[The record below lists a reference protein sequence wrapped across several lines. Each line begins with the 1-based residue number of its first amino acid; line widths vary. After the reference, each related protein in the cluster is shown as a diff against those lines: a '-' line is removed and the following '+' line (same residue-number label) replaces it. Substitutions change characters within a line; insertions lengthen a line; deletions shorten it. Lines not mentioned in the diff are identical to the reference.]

1 MNEWAA
7 AANTNQPTNRQHLS
21 YFLVKLQLRCVQYN
35 TRIILDLDVIL
46 GYSPCFIMWTKKS
59 KNTENI

>member
-7 AANTNQPTNRQHLS
+7 AANTNQPTNRQYLS

-35 TRIILDLDVIL
+35 TWIMLDLDVIL
-46 GYSPCFIMWTKKS
+46 GY
-59 KNTENI
+59 